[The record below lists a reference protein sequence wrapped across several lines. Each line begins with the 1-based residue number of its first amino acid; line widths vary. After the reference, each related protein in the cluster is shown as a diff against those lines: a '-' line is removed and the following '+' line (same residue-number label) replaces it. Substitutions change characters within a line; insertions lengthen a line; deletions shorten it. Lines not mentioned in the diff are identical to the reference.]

1 METFKEEFLPY
12 DILGD
17 TKNNTKPKH
26 FRLRAVNKV

>member
-26 FRLRAVNKV
+26 CQFRAVKKV